1 MEDSSKTTGK
11 VFLIGAGPGD
21 PGLLTLK
28 AKEVLSEADVVIY
41 DYLASKRLLDYAPDK
56 AERVYVGKQGGCH
69 AMEQGDINELII
81 TKAKEGKTV
90 ARLKGGDPF
99 IFGRG
104 GEEAE
109 ELVAAGVL
117 FEIVP
122 GITSAIA
129 VPAYAGIPLTHRKY
143 TTSVAF
149 ISGHED
155 PTKSESNIAW
165 DKIATGIGTLV
176 FFMGVKNLPHI
187 VERLTSNGRSPD
199 TPVAVIRW
207 GTTAQQEKVI
217 GTLANIVD
225 LVSQKGIKP
234 PAITVVGEVVGLHE
248 KLSWFESKPLFG
260 RRIVV
265 TRTREQA
272 SELVDR
278 LEKLGA
284 ACEEFPT
291 ICIIPPESWDPL
303 DDAIR
308 RLREFDWIVFT
319 SVNGAGNFLARLKV
333 LGLDLRALKDCKI
346 AAIGPK
352 TAEILENAYILPDY
366 IPSEY
371 RAEGVI
377 EGLEKAGVNGKRVL
391 IPRAEKAREVL
402 PQKLAEAGAH
412 VELIAAYRTV
422 KPEAKERDRLAG
434 LFKNKEIDMI
444 TFTSSSTVGNFV
456 EIMGRES
463 ISELLK
469 GVSIACIG
477 PITAETARQY
487 GIAIHV
493 MPERFTIEEM
503 VRSIERYY
511 GAKADE
517 KSDRLL

>member
-1 MEDSSKTTGK
+1 MKEVSKNRGK
-11 VFLIGAGPGD
+11 VFLVGAGPGD
-21 PGLLTLK
+21 PGLFTLK
-28 AKEVLSEADVVIY
+28 AKEVLAEADVVVY

-56 AERVYVGKQGGCH
+56 AERIYVGKKGGCH
-69 AMEQGDINELII
+69 VLEQGDINQLII
-81 TKAKEGKTV
+81 AKAREGKVV

-109 ELVAAGVL
+109 ELVAAGL
-117 FEIVP
+117 PFEIVP

-149 ISGHED
+149 ITGHED

-165 DKIATGIGTLV
+165 DKISTGIGTLV

-187 VERLTSNGRSPD
+187 VDNLISNGRSPD

-207 GTTAQQEKVI
+207 GTTAHQEKVI
-217 GTLANIVD
+217 GNLANIVD
-225 LVSQKGIKP
+225 LVTRKGLKP

-272 SELVDR
+272 SELVER

-291 ICIIPPESWDPL
+291 ICIVPPESWEPL
-303 DDAIR
+303 DDSIKR
-308 RLREFDWIVFT
+308 IKEFDWIVFT
-319 SVNGAGNFLARLKV
+319 SVNGVSNFLGRLKA
-333 LGLDLRALKDCKI
+333 LGLDLRSLNHCKI

-352 TAEILENAYILPDY
+352 TAEVLENVYILPDY
-366 IPSEY
+366 VPSEY
-371 RAEGVI
+371 RAEGII
-377 EGLEKAGVNGKRVL
+377 EGLKKAGVNGMKIL
-391 IPRAEKAREVL
+391 IPRAETAREIL

-412 VELIAAYRTV
+412 VDIIPAYRTV
-422 KPEAKERDRLAG
+422 KPEARERDRLVK

-444 TFTSSSTVGNFV
+444 TFTSSSTVSNFV
-456 EIMGRES
+456 DIMGRES
-463 ISELLK
+463 INELLE
-469 GVSIACIG
+469 GVVVVSIG
-477 PITAETARQY
+477 PITVDTAREY
-487 GIAIHV
+487 GISTDV
-493 MPERFTIEEM
+493 MPERYTIAEM
-503 VRSIERYY
+503 VSSIELYY
-511 GAKADE
+511 QNQPKA
-517 KSDRLL
+517 